1 MKLPDGMDIE
11 VLIGFLLFAIIF
23 IIIIYYL
30 VADIIYMYKQKNKVT
45 PEMTEGK
52 RIRKLI
58 ERDIK
63 KDNPKKIKQNI
74 DNNSKRKPILI

>member
-1 MKLPDGMDIE
+1 
-11 VLIGFLLFAIIF
+11 
-23 IIIIYYL
+23 
-30 VADIIYMYKQKNKVT
+30 MYKQKNKVT